1 MTLNRRQ
8 HSSTP
13 FHRCREFGDGAV
25 AQIVSFVAFES
36 VTKNEPIFMRH
47 SWLWVAFLS
56 AGGFWR
62 SIVNVVDAVPED
74 SGLDI
79 EILDQHQV
87 DG

>member
-1 MTLNRRQ
+1 MK
-8 HSSTP
+8 HSS
-13 FHRCREFGDGAV
+13 
-25 AQIVSFVAFES
+25 
-36 VTKNEPIFMRH
+36 
-47 SWLWVAFLS
+47 LWVAFLS